1 MESGVSTRGEQTL
14 RGEPVRQVALVALW
28 ALIGLIVPRASVYG
42 GMAPFGVGVAAA
54 VSGPG
59 AVVVYLAT
67 VVGYLLP
74 MGTAFPLRYIAAV
87 AAVGGIRWALGSL
100 PAISKR
106 TGFAP
111 VLAVLATAVTGAAM
125 SLAGGADV
133 YKALI
138 VIAESLIAG
147 GFAYFMAVTV
157 HVAGEGNVPTLSA
170 QQQAAIVVTGAVALM
185 AVSAVEFSGISP
197 GRILAVVLV
206 LLLAR
211 CGKEQ
216 GGAIAGIVL
225 GVTMAP
231 MPSAA

>member
-14 RGEPVRQVALVALW
+14 RGEPIRQVALVALW

-111 VLAVLATAVTGAAM
+111 VLAFLATAVTGAAM

-211 CGKEQ
+211 CGK
-216 GGAIAGIVL
+216 AAPSPVL
-225 GVTMAP
+225 CWA
-231 MPSAA
+231 

>member
-1 MESGVSTRGEQTL
+1 MLKQKAYAGGEPNPTGGQAVESGVSTRGEQTL

-111 VLAVLATAVTGAAM
+111 VLAFLATAVTGAAM

-157 HVAGEGNVPTLSA
+157 HVAGEA
-170 QQQAAIVVTGAVALM
+170 
-185 AVSAVEFSGISP
+185 AVSEKY
-197 GRILAVVLV
+197 L
-206 LLLAR
+206 
-211 CGKEQ
+211 E
-216 GGAIAGIVL
+216 
-225 GVTMAP
+225 
-231 MPSAA
+231 